1 LQSMKRG
8 AENEAGKE
16 KVSLSFSGRK
26 GDICK

>member
-1 LQSMKRG
+1 MKRG

-26 GDICK
+26 GDIWK